1 MHGEKT
7 LINKIII
14 QVSTVHDKYTLTLL
28 GLVVQVTGT
37 LINTCT
43 YRPQKADQ
51 LRQNKEENGKKD
63 SSPDSSPKHH

>member
-14 QVSTVHDKYTLTLL
+14 RVSTVHDKYTLTLL
-28 GLVVQVTGT
+28 GLVVQVT